1 MPYPCS
7 DQTQIRRLIGVL
19 QQWQVLLAPAYA
31 VSVTEVTLAD
41 VQAVTLTLLQ
51 TYEPTTTLEAII
63 QRLVGQ
69 DLREQIERRQAQASK
84 RVADTAA

>member
-19 QQWQVLLAPAYA
+19 QHWQVLLASASTPACLI
-31 VSVTEVTLAD
+31 TLAD

-63 QRLVGQ
+63 QQLVGQ
-69 DLREQIERRQAQASK
+69 DLREQLERRQVRRHLAEA
-84 RVADTAA
+84 VA